1 RPSPSPKENTMLVET
16 IHAAG
21 PIADH
26 IVAVGQNLSPQ
37 EIPGAGDKVDT
48 ALSYFMWGC
57 IALGV
62 MGVMAA
68 GVYFIMARSSGRG
81 DEVQGTVARIIGGC
95 LTIMLAGPIV
105 NALVS

>member
-1 RPSPSPKENTMLVET
+1 MIIET
-16 IHAAG
+16 LAVAG
-21 PIADH
+21 PAVEHVIAQ
-26 IVAVGQNLSPQ
+26 GMNLSPQ
-37 EIPGAGDKVDT
+37 EIPGAGAKVDT

-68 GVYFIMARSSGRG
+68 GAYFIMARSSGRG
-81 DEVQGTVARIIGGC
+81 DEVQSTVARIIGGC
-95 LTIMLAGPIV
+95 LLIMLAGPIV

>member
-1 RPSPSPKENTMLVET
+1 MLVET
-16 IHAAG
+16 FHAAA
-21 PIADH
+21 PVAEHVI
-26 IVAVGQNLSPQ
+26 AVGENLSPE

-57 IALGV
+57 IAIGI

-68 GVYFIMARSSGRG
+68 GAYFIMARSSGRG

>member
-1 RPSPSPKENTMLVET
+1 MLFET
-16 IHAAG
+16 LHAAE
-21 PIADH
+21 PVAQH
-26 IVAVGQNLSPQ
+26 VMAVGENLSPQ
-37 EIPGAGDKVDT
+37 EIPGAGQKVDT

-81 DEVQGTVARIIGGC
+81 DEVQGTVARIVGGC

>member
-1 RPSPSPKENTMLVET
+1 MFVET
-16 IHAAG
+16 VH
-21 PIADH
+21 
-26 IVAVGQNLSPQ
+26 AVGPVAEQIIAVGENLSPQ
-37 EIPGAGDKVDT
+37 EIPGAGAKVDT

-57 IALGV
+57 IAIGI

-68 GVYFIMARSSGRG
+68 GAYFIMARSSGRG

>member
-1 RPSPSPKENTMLVET
+1 MFVET

-21 PIADH
+21 PVAEQI
-26 IVAVGQNLSPQ
+26 IAVGENLRPQ
-37 EIPGAGDKVDT
+37 EIPGAGQKVDT

-57 IALGV
+57 IALGI

-68 GVYFIMARSSGRG
+68 GAYFIMARSSGRG
-81 DEVQGTVARIIGGC
+81 DEVQGTVARIVGGC
-95 LTIMLAGPIV
+95 LVIMLAGPIV

>member
-1 RPSPSPKENTMLVET
+1 MFVET

-21 PIADH
+21 PVAEQI
-26 IVAVGQNLSPQ
+26 IAVGENLRPQ
-37 EIPGAGDKVDT
+37 EIPGAGQKVDT

-57 IALGV
+57 IALGI

-68 GVYFIMARSSGRG
+68 GAYLIMARSSGRG
-81 DEVQGTVARIIGGC
+81 DEVQGTVARIVGGC
-95 LTIMLAGPIV
+95 LVIMLAGPIV